1 MYRERE
7 RAEGILENFF
17 LAKLYNITFVNVSQV
32 GFDLDGIVYMVK
44 IVIVFP
50 EKPRIYEAKNVIQ
63 KEPIWVSD
71 EFLASKVYENIY
83 IYIYR

>member
-44 IVIVFP
+44 IVSLSGKAANIRSKKCYSKGADSGLWWVFC
-50 EKPRIYEAKNVIQ
+50 E
-63 KEPIWVSD
+63 
-71 EFLASKVYENIY
+71 
-83 IYIYR
+83 